1 MVKKECFSDLIDH
14 GHGKYTLFGRVLA
27 DTPDDPGRQNVRSAD
42 ITIPSGLEIEHYV
55 VSATFVT
62 EDSDDPHR
70 GKPFFP
76 CTSEHNPDAR
86 AIAVVATRRRD
97 DATPSQYVCEFIVMA
112 AKKN

>member
-1 MVKKECFSDLIDH
+1 MENTPCSDECLPTRRTTQHVRMCDRRISRSRLAWRSST
-14 GHGKYTLFGRVLA
+14 TL
-27 DTPDDPGRQNVRSAD
+27 SA
-42 ITIPSGLEIEHYV
+42 S
-55 VSATFVT
+55 TFVT

-97 DATPSQYVCEFIVMA
+97 DANPSQYVCQFIVMA

>member
-1 MVKKECFSDLIDH
+1 MLQRTHRPRSWKIHPVRTSACRHAGRPRTSECAIGGYHD
-14 GHGKYTLFGRVLA
+14 
-27 DTPDDPGRQNVRSAD
+27 
-42 ITIPSGLEIEHYV
+42 PSGLEIEHYV
-55 VSATFVT
+55 VSAAFVT

-97 DATPSQYVCEFIVMA
+97 DANPSQYVCQFIVMA